1 MVPKLPPG
9 SGELNRPVI
18 KAGHRSWLVSSGSS
32 VFLTSRADTIMT
44 RHSIILIVL
53 GLCVA
58 WVSGASNMVF
68 KKVEVN
74 MGNVG
79 SDDDMRIKIC
89 DKSKC
94 CTTKVLSHL
103 LKSEWV
109 AKKKETWDG
118 SDLGNCSSILF
129 DENLSSIE
137 VALLKDGKKNG
148 PEVNS
153 MKLTGQIGSDK
164 KKTTAFNCGQYKFTA
179 KDTIKSNF
187 CTKDST
193 SSANRGTPT
202 TSRTTTRSSSSSR
215 TTPNMAFKKIVV
227 QMGAVGS
234 DDDMRLR
241 ICDTSKCCTTKKL
254 SHLLSSEWVAKKK
267 ETWDGSDLGNCSS
280 ILFDQNLSSVEVAIL
295 KNGVK
300 SAPEI
305 TSMEVTGQ
313 IGSDKK
319 KTQVYKC
326 GSYKFSKNDAQE
338 TNFCLKGSSSS
349 ANRATTT
356 AKPKPTTKRPSSSS
370 STPSMVF
377 KKVVVQ
383 MGAVG
388 SDDDMSLKICDPSKC
403 CTTKK
408 LSHLLSSEWVAK
420 KKETWDGSDL
430 GNCSSILFD
439 QHLSSVEVAILKN
452 GKKSAPEITSMEVS
466 GQVGSDKKNIQVF
479 KCGSYKFTKTDA
491 QKTSFCLN
499 NKAPPKPTTRP
510 SSPSSTPGT
519 HQVNNVI
526 VQVGNDGSNDEI
538 SLDVSAGFYT
548 NNHSGIS
555 LLLFYQF
562 RFATR
567 RVLWAAATPEP
578 LTSPWAMIGLKTTRR
593 PGRKRGWVPARP
605 RLLIPV
611 KVLML
616 PLKRSL
622 ERTHWKSAA

>member
-1 MVPKLPPG
+1 
-9 SGELNRPVI
+9 
-18 KAGHRSWLVSSGSS
+18 
-32 VFLTSRADTIMT
+32 
-44 RHSIILIVL
+44 
-53 GLCVA
+53 
-58 WVSGASNMVF
+58 MVF
-68 KKVEVN
+68 KKVEVS

-118 SDLGNCSSILF
+118 RDLGNCSSILF

-164 KKTTAFNCGQYKFTA
+164 KKTKAFNCGQYKFTA

-187 CTKDST
+187 CTGDS
-193 SSANRGTPT
+193 SSSSNRATPT

-215 TTPNMAFKKIVV
+215 STPNMAFKKVVV

-254 SHLLSSEWVAKKK
+254 SHLLGSEWVAKKK
-267 ETWDGSDLGNCSS
+267 ETWDGGDLGNCSS

-295 KNGVK
+295 KNGK
-300 SAPEI
+300 KTAPEI

-319 KTQVYKC
+319 KTQVFKC
-326 GSYKFSKNDAQE
+326 GAYKFLKNDAQE

-356 AKPKPTTKRPSSSS
+356 TAKPKITTKRPSSSS
-370 STPSMVF
+370 STPSIVF

-388 SDDDMSLKICDPSKC
+388 SDDDMSLKICDPGKC

-408 LSHLLSSEWVAK
+408 LSHLFGSEWLAK
-420 KKETWDGSDL
+420 KKETWDGGDL

-439 QHLSSVEVAILKN
+439 QNLSSVEVAILKN
-452 GKKSAPEITSMEVS
+452 GKKTAPEITSMELT
-466 GQVGSDKKNIQVF
+466 GQIGSDKKKTQVF
-479 KCGSYKFTKTDA
+479 KCGSYKFTKNDA

-510 SSPSSTPGT
+510 KSPSSTTGS

-538 SLDVSAGFYT
+538 SLDVSAGF
-548 NNHSGIS
+548 
-555 LLLFYQF
+555 
-562 RFATR
+562 
-567 RVLWAAATPEP
+567 
-578 LTSPWAMIGLKTTRR
+578 
-593 PGRKRGWVPARP
+593 
-605 RLLIPV
+605 IPTI
-611 KVLML
+611 KL
-616 PLKRSL
+616 
-622 ERTHWKSAA
+622 A

>member
-1 MVPKLPPG
+1 
-9 SGELNRPVI
+9 
-18 KAGHRSWLVSSGSS
+18 
-32 VFLTSRADTIMT
+32 
-44 RHSIILIVL
+44 
-53 GLCVA
+53 
-58 WVSGASNMVF
+58 MVF
-68 KKVEVN
+68 KKVEVS

-118 SDLGNCSSILF
+118 RDLGNCSSILF

-164 KKTTAFNCGQYKFTA
+164 KKTKAFNCGQYKFTA

-187 CTKDST
+187 CTGDS
-193 SSANRGTPT
+193 SSSSNRATPT

-215 TTPNMAFKKIVV
+215 STPNMAFKKVVV

-254 SHLLSSEWVAKKK
+254 SHLLGSEWVAKKK
-267 ETWDGSDLGNCSS
+267 ETWEGGDLGNCSS

-295 KNGVK
+295 KNGK
-300 SAPEI
+300 KTAPEI
-305 TSMEVTGQ
+305 TSMELTGQ

-319 KTQVYKC
+319 KTQV
-326 GSYKFSKNDAQE
+326 
-338 TNFCLKGSSSS
+338 
-349 ANRATTT
+349 
-356 AKPKPTTKRPSSSS
+356 
-370 STPSMVF
+370 
-377 KKVVVQ
+377 
-383 MGAVG
+383 
-388 SDDDMSLKICDPSKC
+388 
-403 CTTKK
+403 
-408 LSHLLSSEWVAK
+408 
-420 KKETWDGSDL
+420 
-430 GNCSSILFD
+430 
-439 QHLSSVEVAILKN
+439 
-452 GKKSAPEITSMEVS
+452 
-466 GQVGSDKKNIQVF
+466 F
-479 KCGSYKFTKTDA
+479 KCGSYKFTKNDA

-510 SSPSSTPGT
+510 KSPSSTTGS

-538 SLDVSAGFYT
+538 SLDVSAGF
-548 NNHSGIS
+548 
-555 LLLFYQF
+555 
-562 RFATR
+562 
-567 RVLWAAATPEP
+567 
-578 LTSPWAMIGLKTTRR
+578 
-593 PGRKRGWVPARP
+593 
-605 RLLIPV
+605 IPTI
-611 KVLML
+611 KL
-616 PLKRSL
+616 
-622 ERTHWKSAA
+622 A

>member
-1 MVPKLPPG
+1 MG
-9 SGELNRPVI
+9 
-18 KAGHRSWLVSSGSS
+18 SSGSS

-44 RHSIILIVL
+44 RHSILIVL

-118 SDLGNCSSILF
+118 RDLGNCSSILF

-137 VALLKDGKKNG
+137 VALLKKGKKNG

-267 ETWDGSDLGNCSS
+267 ENWDGSDLGNCSS
-280 ILFDQNLSSVEVAIL
+280 ILFDQNLSSVEITIL
-295 KNGVK
+295 KNGKK

-313 IGSDKK
+313 VGSDKK

-326 GSYKFSKNDAQE
+326 GSYKFLKNDAQE
-338 TNFCLKGSSSS
+338 
-349 ANRATTT
+349 
-356 AKPKPTTKRPSSSS
+356 
-370 STPSMVF
+370 
-377 KKVVVQ
+377 
-383 MGAVG
+383 
-388 SDDDMSLKICDPSKC
+388 
-403 CTTKK
+403 
-408 LSHLLSSEWVAK
+408 
-420 KKETWDGSDL
+420 
-430 GNCSSILFD
+430 
-439 QHLSSVEVAILKN
+439 
-452 GKKSAPEITSMEVS
+452 
-466 GQVGSDKKNIQVF
+466 
-479 KCGSYKFTKTDA
+479 
-491 QKTSFCLN
+491 TSFCLN

-538 SLDVSAGFYT
+538 SLDICNEKSALSCCNTGALDKSLSDDWSKNDKETWEKKRLGACKTTSFDPCKGFDVAIKKK
-548 NNHSGIS
+548 SGKDS
-555 LLLFYQF
+555 LKTHHLPSLCA
-562 RFATR
+562 RTT
-567 RVLWAAATPEP
+567 LWGP
-578 LTSPWAMIGLKTTRR
+578 LTRSS
-593 PGRKRGWVPARP
+593 RGAAVLTAHPANSRAP
-605 RLLIPV
+605 RLPQEAPDSPPQPRGRAV
-611 KVLML
+611 
-616 PLKRSL
+616 
-622 ERTHWKSAA
+622 